1 MIGLPRLQI
10 IPAGAGSGKTYTIQT
25 TLARWVREGRVQ
37 PERIAAV
44 TFTRAAANELRERI
58 RAQLVDDGLME
69 QALRLDDAWIGTI
82 HGFGLRLLTEFAF
95 DAGISPILRELE
107 EKERAVLLRRAVS
120 RSRGLAAIT
129 RDLRR
134 FGYRTSKNHA
144 TGGYVSAEEHL
155 LGELDRAIAKLRAIG
170 TAGPERRLL
179 DASGAALR
187 AGYGPTGDPR
197 ALTEALRCAVA
208 TLLKR
213 FPADPSPEFS
223 EFKTVERKVRADH
236 RALRRAAEGRAL
248 ETGWGLWTELAGLR
262 TLANSRAGK
271 SLDWTAEYDEL
282 AAAVCAAAEK
292 LPVHPG
298 PLDDALRHSD
308 ELLGGAM
315 SAIAEY
321 QEMKRQSGLVDYG
334 DMLGIA
340 LALMADNSTVI
351 QDLSSR
357 LDCLVVD
364 EFQDTNPIQ
373 FSLLMRIHEAG
384 VPLTVVGDR
393 KQAIFGFQ
401 EADHRLLDALERVHP
416 EARAPLTGNWRTTP
430 PLMRCLN
437 AMGRGLFGDAY
448 QDLEPKVAEP
458 PPPTVL
464 ECLDLEGSR
473 NQGARAAATAT
484 YIKDLAASGITVF
497 DKRRGARRPIRPGD
511 VALLFR
517 RNAHRDL
524 YAEALRKAGIR
535 TRVDAVGWS
544 SSRVVQLLL
553 HALAW
558 VADGR
563 DRHAAL
569 YLSVTEL
576 GARNLQGA
584 LEALLDDGA
593 LDDAVITDLAGLWED
608 AATASVDHLVDR
620 VVEILELHRRIA
632 AWPEAAKERA
642 CLLRFVQEAR
652 GFLSQHP
659 QTLASQAIHGT
670 GLRSFLAWLPLRA
683 EEEDTIPAP
692 RPVDDDAVE
701 LCTWHKAK
709 GREWPV
715 VVLCELGTDDAA
727 RLPDI
732 SVDFEGFDDP
742 AGLLER
748 ASVRYTPSF
757 PAKEL
762 NARFLETLSEEAEDE
777 ARRLLYVALTRARER
792 LVLHWGPG
800 GHGAGTLGGILAEA
814 AGLRLD
820 GDELHVGEQ
829 AFSVAVARPEP
840 EEPEEPPSWSSMIIR
855 PNRRFA
861 VPSRPTPPLGPPE
874 QQSPSSLE
882 AWDGTP
888 TPTAFQQEVG
898 PPVALPDDVPA
909 EVLGDAVHRCFHVL
923 GTDPELRDRLA
934 TMVSDILDDTHLDA
948 VSSAVAGFEAW
959 LSRRYSPVA
968 VHREV
973 PVVSRDDVGTVWNG
987 TVDVLVETSDG
998 FWILDHKTDTIYRP
1012 IEEHLREHVP
1022 QLEAYRTMVEA
1033 ATGRPVLG
1041 VGIHWVRLG
1050 RCSLFSSVQEYCP

>member
-1 MIGLPRLQI
+1 MSGIPRLQI

-95 DAGISPILRELE
+95 DAGISPTLRELE
-107 EKERAVLLRRAVS
+107 DKERAVLLRRAVS

-144 TGGYVSAEEHL
+144 TGGYTSAEEQL
-155 LGELDRAIAKLRAIG
+155 LGDLDRAIAKLRAIG
-170 TAGPERRLL
+170 TAGPEQRLL

-187 AGYGPTGDPR
+187 DGYGPTGDPQG
-197 ALTEALRCAVA
+197 LTDALRRAVA
-208 TLLKR
+208 AILKR
-213 FPADPSPEFS
+213 FPGDPSPEFS
-223 EFKTVERKVRADH
+223 GFKTVEAKVRADH
-236 RALRRAAEGRAL
+236 RALRRAAEGSVL
-248 ETGWGLWTELAGLR
+248 ETDWGLWIDLAGLR

-271 SLDWTAEYDEL
+271 SLDWTAEYDALAEAVRD
-282 AAAVCAAAEK
+282 AAAM
-292 LPVHPG
+292 LPAHPG

-340 LALMADNSTVI
+340 RALMGDNSAVI

-401 EADHRLLDALERVHP
+401 EADHRLLDALERSHP
-416 EARAPLTGNWRTTP
+416 EARTPLTGNWRTTP

-437 AMGRGLFGDAY
+437 AIGRGLFGEAY
-448 QDLEPKVAEP
+448 QDLDPKVVETTP
-458 PPPTVL
+458 QVFL

-473 NQGARAAATAT
+473 NQAARAAATAV
-484 YIKDLAASGITVF
+484 YVKDLAASETTVF
-497 DKRRGARRPIRPGD
+497 DKRLGARRPIRPGD
-511 VALLFR
+511 IALLFR

-524 YAEALRKAGIR
+524 YAAALRRAGIR
-535 TRVDAVGWS
+535 TRIAAVGWC

-569 YLSVTEL
+569 VLAVTEL
-576 GARNLQGA
+576 GEHHLEGA
-584 LEALLDDGA
+584 LETLLDGGT
-593 LDDAVITDLAGLWED
+593 LNDAVVVDLTRLRED
-608 AATASVDHLVDR
+608 GATASVDQLVDR
-620 VVEILELHRRIA
+620 VVEVLGLHRLIA
-632 AWPEAAKERA
+632 AWPEPARERS

-652 GFLSQHP
+652 VFLSQHP
-659 QTLASQAIHGT
+659 QTLASQAIHGR
-670 GLRSFLAWLPLRA
+670 GLRSFLAWIPLRA
-683 EEEDTIPAP
+683 EEDDTIPAP

-701 LCTWHKAK
+701 LCSWHKAK

-715 VVLCELGTDDAA
+715 VVLCELGTDYAA
-727 RLPDI
+727 RLSDI

-748 ASVRYTPSF
+748 AVVRYTPSF

-762 NARFLETLSEEAEDE
+762 NARFLEPLSEEAEDE

-792 LVLHWGPG
+792 LVLHWGPR

-820 GDELHVGEQ
+820 GNELHVGDQIFE
-829 AFSVAVARPEP
+829 AAVARYDPEDT
-840 EEPEEPPSWSSMIIR
+840 EESSSEAQALIR
-855 PNRRFA
+855 PNRRAA

-882 AWDGTP
+882 AWEGTP
-888 TPTAFQQEVG
+888 TPTALHEEVG
-898 PPVALPDDVPA
+898 PPLALPDHAPA
-909 EVLGDAVHRCFHVL
+909 EVLG
-923 GTDPELRDRLA
+923 
-934 TMVSDILDDTHLDA
+934 
-948 VSSAVAGFEAW
+948 
-959 LSRRYSPVA
+959 
-968 VHREV
+968 
-973 PVVSRDDVGTVWNG
+973 
-987 TVDVLVETSDG
+987 
-998 FWILDHKTDTIYRP
+998 
-1012 IEEHLREHVP
+1012 
-1022 QLEAYRTMVEA
+1022 
-1033 ATGRPVLG
+1033 
-1041 VGIHWVRLG
+1041 
-1050 RCSLFSSVQEYCP
+1050 